1 MASEDLYT
9 ARIIIWTL
17 VLLIHKKNCD
27 IIGYI
32 DYLIERKSP
41 NLLYISRL
49 KSWKSGSLFLS
60 RKPSTEYLR
69 GKCKINQYKAWHRKG
84 NYFNWLT
91 EWVSG
96 WSTHWTVLHS
106 WLISPRYRW
115 LTQNANL
122 NLDHYLNSMAWTTC
136 FRRLIR
142 YLKDKNIHS
151 GLAFLQLLHRTGN
164 GVEGKVEQDM
174 ARLHFYAKCKNT
186 EAISTKMGGGSKLHF
201 SHKI

>member
-84 NYFNWLT
+84 NYFNWVS
-91 EWVSG
+91 EWV
-96 WSTHWTVLHS
+96 VEA
-106 WLISPRYRW
+106 LIEQSFIHDSFHPGTDDSHR
-115 LTQNANL
+115 TQTNL

>member
-84 NYFNWLT
+84 NYFNWLS

-115 LTQNANL
+115 LTQNA
-122 NLDHYLNSMAWTTC
+122 
-136 FRRLIR
+136 
-142 YLKDKNIHS
+142 DKP
-151 GLAFLQLLHRTGN
+151 
-164 GVEGKVEQDM
+164 
-174 ARLHFYAKCKNT
+174 
-186 EAISTKMGGGSKLHF
+186 KLGPL
-201 SHKI
+201 S